1 MARILICAGE
11 SSSDALG
18 AELVEAIRL
27 VRPDIEFSGLAGD
40 QMRSLGVHLIADT
53 KDATVIGFTAVV
65 GAFPRLLMISAKLK
79 RLLVTWRPDL
89 VVTIDSPGLLLP
101 IARRARQLGIPA
113 VHWVSPQVWAWRP
126 GRIPQIAASVDRLL
140 ALLPME
146 PSLYREVGLD
156 VRLTGHPVLDRAA
169 EAKKR
174 APSISSSTS
183 APLILLAPGSRS
195 GEIKRHW
202 PVMCAVANQVLQQ
215 LPSATFVVPVA
226 NSVDASSLSG
236 LDVRFETDLLSAAI
250 EADIA
255 LVASGTATLEVA
267 AVGTPMV
274 VIYKTNSLNWWLG
287 KRLITGVRHLALTN
301 IIADE
306 MVSPE
311 HLQQLDPTAICADL
325 LSLLG
330 PAGVRQ
336 KARLE
341 KVMLRF
347 GERGAATRAATAV
360 VELLPP
366 IDPTEVTTVP

>member
-1 MARILICAGE
+1 
-11 SSSDALG
+11 
-18 AELVEAIRL
+18 
-27 VRPDIEFSGLAGD
+27 
-40 QMRSLGVHLIADT
+40 
-53 KDATVIGFTAVV
+53 
-65 GAFPRLLMISAKLK
+65 
-79 RLLVTWRPDL
+79 
-89 VVTIDSPGLLLP
+89 
-101 IARRARQLGIPA
+101 
-113 VHWVSPQVWAWRP
+113 
-126 GRIPQIAASVDRLL
+126 
-140 ALLPME
+140 
-146 PSLYREVGLD
+146 
-156 VRLTGHPVLDRAA
+156 
-169 EAKKR
+169 
-174 APSISSSTS
+174 
-183 APLILLAPGSRS
+183 
-195 GEIKRHW
+195 
-202 PVMCAVANQVLQQ
+202 
-215 LPSATFVVPVA
+215 
-226 NSVDASSLSG
+226 
-236 LDVRFETDLLSAAI
+236 
-250 EADIA
+250 
-255 LVASGTATLEVA
+255 
-267 AVGTPMV
+267 MV